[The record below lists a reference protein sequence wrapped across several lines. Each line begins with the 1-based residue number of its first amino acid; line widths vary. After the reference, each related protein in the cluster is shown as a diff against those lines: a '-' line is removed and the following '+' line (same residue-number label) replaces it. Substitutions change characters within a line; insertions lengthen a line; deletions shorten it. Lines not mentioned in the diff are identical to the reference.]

1 MRPLVVNWA
10 DAGNSPLVLSP
21 GLCTPWL
28 STTAF
33 IILVK
38 LSTLWVRMSIWCWCF
53 SISSLKAWLAAARS
67 VKGTVGVAVVEDRT
81 EVTPPELGLRGLS
94 PMEMDVSREAMAT
107 DDDKLTESG
116 TQFAGQGGLTPSDS
130 VSRGQPKR
138 VNSMGHLAEKTR

>member
-1 MRPLVVNWA
+1 M
-10 DAGNSPLVLSP
+10 
-21 GLCTPWL
+21 
-28 STTAF
+28 
-33 IILVK
+33 
-38 LSTLWVRMSIWCWCF
+38 
-53 SISSLKAWLAAARS
+53 
-67 VKGTVGVAVVEDRT
+67 KGTVGVAVVEDGT